1 MTTKE
6 IKDLIRFF
14 DNCETTKLKIKNGDF
29 SLELQKGQDI
39 APQAP
44 QAIPQNI
51 PAAPIAKDEAPKAPV
66 QCDLS
71 INSPMVGTFYVAP
84 APGSPAFVKKGDKIK
99 KGQSIGIIEA
109 MKIMND
115 IEAEFDCKIIDV
127 LVEDGQ
133 PIEFDM
139 PLFAVEKI

>member
-6 IKDLIRFF
+6 IKELIRFF

-39 APQAP
+39 ITQAP
-44 QAIPQNI
+44 QAIPQNF
-51 PAAPIAKDEAPKAPV
+51 PTAPIAPNEEPKAPV
-66 QCDLS
+66 QSGLT

-84 APGSPAFVKKGDKIK
+84 APGSPAFVKKGDKVN

-115 IEAEFDCKIIDV
+115 IEAEFDCKIIDI